1 MAAGLFH
8 AALLNNGMASSDH
21 FSRLFTVDEA
31 NALLPT
37 VRPLIERVLEN
48 IQGLKSKSAA
58 IVREEQLDPEAA
70 DFMDRL
76 RKNSEIVR
84 LVAEVKDWVEQIHSY
99 GCICKGVEQGLIDF
113 PCMLG
118 AEVVFLCW
126 QVGEPTVS
134 HWHRIEE
141 GFAGRRSLLDA
152 EKAGPER
159 KLSYH

>member
-1 MAAGLFH
+1 
-8 AALLNNGMASSDH
+8 MASSAS
-21 FSRLFTVDEA
+21 FPRLFTVNEA

-37 VRPLIERVLEN
+37 VRPLIERVREN
-48 IQGLKSKSAA
+48 IQGLKSKSASV
-58 IVREEQLDPEAA
+58 VRDEQLDPEAA

-76 RKNSEIVR
+76 RNNSEIAR
-84 LVAEVKDWVEQIHSY
+84 LVAEVKDWVEQIQSY

-126 QVGEPTVS
+126 QLGEPAVS

-141 GFAGRRSLLDA
+141 GFAGRRPLLDS
-152 EKAGPER
+152 EKAGPDR
-159 KLSYH
+159 KPSYH